1 MADLHGRV
9 VLITG
14 ASSGIGEATARAFA
28 PTGARLVLA
37 ARRAERLEALAQEID
52 PSGAEVLVAPTDI
65 SREDDIHALVA
76 ATLDRFGR
84 IDILFN
90 NAGLGRIGWLEALTA
105 DEIRVQFDV
114 NILGMMLLTRAV
126 LPAMQRQRSGHIIN
140 MASMAAK
147 IATPGYTAYAA
158 TKFAVAGFSE
168 ALRREVAPWGIHV
181 SVIYPGGTR
190 TEFGEKA
197 HIERRRGLRTPR
209 LLRLSADDVAQAVVN
224 VARRPRRQ
232 VILPWPLALAV
243 AVNRIAPW
251 LIDWVSIRFVRAERP
266 EDLSPR
272 QTTGK

>member
-1 MADLHGRV
+1 MTELRGQV

-28 PTGARLVLA
+28 PTGVRFVLA
-37 ARRAERLEALAQEID
+37 ARRLERLLALAQEIERAGAE
-52 PSGAEVLVAPTDI
+52 SGASLVVPTDI
-65 SREDDIHALVA
+65 SRAEDIEALVA

-90 NAGLGRIGWLEALTA
+90 NAGLGRIGWLEALTP
-105 DEIRVQFDV
+105 DEIRAQFDV
-114 NILGMMLLTRAV
+114 NILGMILLTRAV

-158 TKFAVAGFSE
+158 TKSAVAGFSE

-181 SVIYPGGTR
+181 SLICPGGAQ

-197 HIERRRGLRTPR
+197 HIERRTGLRTPR
-209 LLRLSADDVAQAVVN
+209 LLRLSADDVARTVVS
-224 VARRPRRQ
+224 VAHRPRRQ
-232 VILPWPLALAV
+232 VILPWPLALGV
-243 AVNRIAPW
+243 AVNRLAPW
-251 LIDWVSIRFVRAERP
+251 LIDWVSARFVQAERP
-266 EDLSPR
+266 EDLASR
-272 QTTGK
+272 